1 MAWKVLS
8 EDGLGHIAAHKY
20 KPGKYTPLDNVLNP
34 FWLQLVEL
42 LPKWLA
48 PNLVTLSGFLP
59 IIASYILAWYFS
71 PDFST
76 PVPRWVAILTAWSL
90 FVYQTLDALDGKQA
104 RRIGASTP
112 LGQLFDHGCDCLAT
126 LSHHSMAV
134 LVFLPGSSRSGIAGL
149 AALQTGFFLA
159 QWQER
164 YTGVLHTSFGPV
176 GVTETQ
182 FGLMAL
188 ALLAGIAGPDQVK
201 AWAASEVQVPWAS
214 ISMSLGELACLGWV
228 LFCALII
235 MICLVKTITHV
246 ASGLSE
252 GPGTPAQQLIESAT
266 SLLPVVLLNLLLFA
280 WQPSMIQK
288 APRVICLVVGLLFF
302 YYTAQ
307 MILFSMARMSFPIV
321 QPTLIAFGCLT
332 IASRLLPEQ
341 THLIL
346 PVLKV
351 FSALL
356 CFHVFIWL
364 AIAITELKAKLR
376 IYAFSVTSPEAK
388 SK

>member
-1 MAWKVLS
+1 MAWQVLS
-8 EDGLGHIAAHKY
+8 EDGLGHIATHKY
-20 KPGKYTPLDNVLNP
+20 KPGAYTPLDNVLNP
-34 FWLQLVEL
+34 FWLQLVEF
-42 LPKWLA
+42 LPKWFA

-59 IIASYILAWYFS
+59 IVVSYILAWYFS

-76 PVPRWVAILTAWSL
+76 PVPRWVAVLTACSL
-90 FVYQTLDALDGKQA
+90 FLYQTLDALDGKQA

-126 LSHHSMAV
+126 LSHHSMAA

-149 AALQTGFFLA
+149 AAMQTGFFLA

-164 YTGVLHTSFGPV
+164 YTGVLRTSFGAV

-182 FGLMAL
+182 FSLMVL
-188 ALLAGIAGPDQVK
+188 ALFAGVLGPDQVK
-201 AWAASEVQVPWAS
+201 ALAASEVQVPWAS
-214 ISMSLGELACLGWV
+214 ISMSLGQLACLGWV
-228 LFCALII
+228 LFCILMS

-252 GPGTPAQQLIESAT
+252 GAGTPVQQLLEST
-266 SLLPVVLLNLLLFA
+266 TYLLPVVLLNLFLFA
-280 WQPSMIQK
+280 WQPSVVEK

-302 YYTAQ
+302 FYTAQ
-307 MILFSMARMSFPIV
+307 MILFSMARMSFPVV

-332 IASRLLPEQ
+332 IASRLAPEQ

-346 PVLKV
+346 LALKA
-351 FSALL
+351 FAALL
-356 CFHVFIWL
+356 CVHVFIWL
-364 AIAITELKAKLR
+364 ATAIAELKSKLR
-376 IYAFSVTSPEAK
+376 IYAFSVASPEAK
-388 SK
+388 TK